1 MDIVLSIKKQ
11 YNLAHGDTK
20 YERKRRAEQSTSAR
34 YANLRQ
40 SESASR
46 KSNLRE
52 QISARRARAGEG
64 ELEGEAMRR
73 RRGQVNERACAR
85 ARAAHEGKNRR
96 KSPMPYRGALTGI
109 HFKFRPGIPQSSW
122 KTSARGESERADA
135 RNVGE
140 RASEP
145 CWANCKQNKV
155 SVSGDY
161 GAESSGARC
170 GVVEIAGYRKA
181 GPKEI

>member
-20 YERKRRAEQSTSAR
+20 YERKRRAELSTSAR

-73 RRGQVNERACAR
+73 RRGQVNERASVR
-85 ARAAHEGKNRR
+85 ARRMKEKIEENLQCRIAAHSRA
-96 KSPMPYRGALTGI
+96 SILS
-109 HFKFRPGIPQSSW
+109 FRPGIPQSSW

>member
-1 MDIVLSIKKQ
+1 MVKSVWDQFNLCYCANYHIHKKQKMDIVLSIKKQ

-73 RRGQVNERACAR
+73 RRGQVNEQACAR
-85 ARAAHEGKNRR
+85 ARRMKEKIEENLQCRIAAHSRASILSFGPVYRNLHGKLPR
-96 KSPMPYRGALTGI
+96 
-109 HFKFRPGIPQSSW
+109 
-122 KTSARGESERADA
+122 EERA
-135 RNVGE
+135 RE
-140 RASEP
+140 RTQET
-145 CWANCKQNKV
+145 
-155 SVSGDY
+155 
-161 GAESSGARC
+161 
-170 GVVEIAGYRKA
+170 
-181 GPKEI
+181 

>member
-1 MDIVLSIKKQ
+1 
-11 YNLAHGDTK
+11 
-20 YERKRRAEQSTSAR
+20 
-34 YANLRQ
+34 
-40 SESASR
+40 
-46 KSNLRE
+46 
-52 QISARRARAGEG
+52 
-64 ELEGEAMRR
+64 MRR
-73 RRGQVNERACAR
+73 QRGQVSERASER
-85 ARAAHEGKNRR
+85 ARRKAGKNRR

-122 KTSARGESERADA
+122 KTSASGESERAKE
-135 RNVGE
+135 RNVGGRASE

>member
-20 YERKRRAEQSTSAR
+20 YERKRRTEQSTFAR

-73 RRGQVNERACAR
+73 RRGQVNERTR
-85 ARAAHEGKNRR
+85 ARCMKEKIEENLQCRIAAHSRASILSFGPVYRNLHGKLPR
-96 KSPMPYRGALTGI
+96 
-109 HFKFRPGIPQSSW
+109 
-122 KTSARGESERADA
+122 EERA
-135 RNVGE
+135 RE
-140 RASEP
+140 RTQET
-145 CWANCKQNKV
+145 
-155 SVSGDY
+155 
-161 GAESSGARC
+161 
-170 GVVEIAGYRKA
+170 
-181 GPKEI
+181 